1 MSILYSASEGYVI
14 NHELHLQYAYK
25 HSRENDSVCNLE
37 PHSDIFKILSPYDS
51 GSKDCN
57 YSPKKKLK
65 NSAGREIRIQSSHVN
80 NFQTE
85 KIKNVFHSLLL
96 KAKSEGFFKEPVP
109 LIPTKNIQAKEK
121 ADTFYKESSK
131 YSKSLFQGCN
141 NLSHPVIEKVN
152 NERYV
157 FPSMCRFFCQDVIKL
172 KEILVPLNVK
182 YDLIVLDPPWWNKYI
197 RRKKSKCTEASY
209 QMMYNDSLK
218 NLPIAEL
225 LSPDALVAVW
235 CTNSDQNINA
245 LLTEVFPDWGVKYL
259 GTWIWLKVTNSGEP
273 ICAFADPPKKQPY
286 ERIIFG
292 CNSEKSRCYNVP
304 EDEKII
310 ISVPSAI
317 HSHKPPLSD
326 VLSSYLPPE
335 PNCLELFARYLLPNW
350 TSWGN
355 EVLKLQHISLFKENP
370 SEKTTSAVT

>member
-1 MSILYSASEGYVI
+1 MVDSQRVCANVKTELSAPNQAKAINLCTTSVLTYSFGIL
-14 NHELHLQYAYK
+14 K
-25 HSRENDSVCNLE
+25 WTD
-37 PHSDIFKILSPYDS
+37 P
-51 GSKDCN
+51 
-57 YSPKKKLK
+57 KLK
-65 NSAGREIRIQSSHVN
+65 NLDIKTRKEFCIARAQHSHSSIEWFRMPLVDGGKGIPSVTIRQHMKVRNHIDYFLQKTKSRKWMTAIIKKFSTASTDFHQCIVVVPDPIT
-80 NFQTE
+80 NFQPD
-85 KIKNVFHSLLL
+85 FLH
-96 KAKSEGFFKEPVP
+96 
-109 LIPTKNIQAKEK
+109 
-121 ADTFYKESSK
+121 
-131 YSKSLFQGCN
+131 
-141 NLSHPVIEKVN
+141 SHPTDQFGAN
-152 NERYV
+152 
-157 FPSMCRFFCQDVIKL
+157 
-172 KEILVPLNVK
+172 
-182 YDLIVLDPPWWNKYI
+182 PPWWNKYI

-370 SEKTTSAVT
+370 SDLGAEWVITKEAEGAQVTEGEQGVGAKRGSGQREKAG